1 MKQNLLLT
9 IALLGFAC
17 GLSAQKV
24 VNKTF
29 TPKGDKVIMKLDF
42 ATKISVEAWT
52 QNTIELS
59 VSANIDDNKYNDF
72 YSLTADGAAIAEK
85 IDWDGIKAK
94 EGKKNFH
101 NFETEIVY
109 SLKVPQGLNFSLNT
123 ISGEIELKG
132 CKGEMEVKSVSGF
145 IDYAIPSTH
154 RMNMN
159 LSTVTGDIYSD
170 VKFDSSPKK
179 EMSWVGS
186 NQKLSLNG
194 GTLPVE
200 LATVSGDIYLRKQ

>member
-1 MKQNLLLT
+1 MKQNLLIT
-9 IALLGFAC
+9 IALLGITI
-17 GLSAQKV
+17 GVSGQKV
-24 VNKTF
+24 VNKTI
-29 TPKGDKVIMKLDF
+29 TPKSDKVTMKLDF
-42 ATKISVEAWT
+42 ATRISVEAWS

-72 YSLTADGAAIAEK
+72 YSLTADGAAITEK

-94 EGKKNFH
+94 EGKKNFQ

-109 SLKVPQGLNFSLNT
+109 TLKVPQGLNFSLNT

-132 CKGEMEVKSVSGF
+132 CEGEMEVKSVSGF
-145 IDYAIPSTH
+145 IDYTVPTTH
-154 RMNMN
+154 KMKMN
-159 LSTVTGDIYSD
+159 LSTVTGDIYSN
-170 VKFDSSPKK
+170 VKFDSSHKK
-179 EMSWVGS
+179 EMNWVGS
-186 NQKLSLNG
+186 NKKLSLNG

>member
-1 MKQNLLLT
+1 MKQNLLIT
-9 IALLGFAC
+9 IALVGITI
-17 GLSAQKV
+17 GVSGQKV
-24 VNKTF
+24 VNKTI
-29 TPKGDKVIMKLDF
+29 TPKGDKVTIKLDF
-42 ATKISVEAWT
+42 ATRILVEAWA

-59 VSANIDDNKYNDF
+59 ASANIDENRYNDF
-72 YSLTADGAAIAEK
+72 YSVTADGTGITEK
-85 IDWDGIKAK
+85 IDWEGIKAK

-109 SLKVPQGLNFSLNT
+109 TLKVPQGLNFSLNT